1 MRNYKVHQ
9 TPAVTADLERIEE
22 FLANAYH
29 DLGYDWM
36 EATERVAARLLGAHA
51 YMRTFARH
59 PHRGTEHPAI
69 RPGLRSVTKDRFVYY
84 VEIDEALGE
93 VRVLAVFFG
102 GADHTARMRDRL
114 GQA

>member
-1 MRNYKVHQ
+1 MIYKVN
-9 TPAVTADLERIEE
+9 PATEAMDDFDRIEAYLRHTYQE
-22 FLANAYH
+22 FG
-29 DLGYDWM
+29 DD
-36 EATERVAARLLGAHA
+36 RVRARNRAAARIDAA
-51 YMRTFARH
+51 ITVMRSFARH

-84 VEIDEALGE
+84 VEIDEALAE